1 MTTDLVGAL
10 ARAADRAKCRGASD
24 VVRPT
29 ARAQLPPERRAPANR
44 AISLLVWG
52 RIGHEV
58 ACGDGVIELG
68 IIGLR

>member
-1 MTTDLVGAL
+1 MQGCL
-10 ARAADRAKCRGASD
+10 SD

-29 ARAQLPPERRAPANR
+29 ARAQLPPERGAPANR
-44 AISLLVWG
+44 VISLLVWG